1 MVDMIL
7 DWWDELGIKSRLIV
21 LSVVSSSVILLS
33 AWWTVYIGVN
43 NTVDSFIN
51 NRFEQTVVMSKDSF
65 YKSYSVQ
72 KQKQEEEDRKDD
84 STKPGSSSG
93 VGEFTEGDYTF
104 IGVEE
109 PKIPYYT
116 QGDPKWGSYAVRG
129 GTIADSGCG
138 LTSIAMIKTY
148 LTGTY
153 TTPIEVYEALP
164 ASDFQGSMGWDAP
177 LHTLQPLGYD
187 VVHFGQGTYVTE
199 AEYQRLLDG
208 LENGAIGLVSFKP
221 GDFTR
226 YGHIAVVK
234 CTDGGTG
241 TWINDPNGKNKR
253 FCEAPVPKELMM
265 ANAKQ
270 FWLITK

>member
-21 LSVVSSSVILLS
+21 LSVISSSVILLS
-33 AWWTVYIGVN
+33 TWWTVYIGVN

-51 NRFEQTVVMSKDSF
+51 NRFEQTVVASKDSF

-72 KQKQEEEDRKDD
+72 KQKQEEEDRKDE
-84 STKPGSSSG
+84 STKPGSSLG

-104 IGVEE
+104 IGIEE

-129 GTIADSGCG
+129 GTIANSGCG

-221 GDFTR
+221 GDFTN

-241 TWINDPNGKNKR
+241 TWINDPNVKNKR
-253 FCEAPVPKELMM
+253 FCEAPVSKELMM

>member
-51 NRFEQTVVMSKDSF
+51 SRLEQTVVMSKDSF
-65 YKSYSVQ
+65 YKSYTIQ

-84 STKPGSSSG
+84 STKPGSSLG

-104 IGVEE
+104 IGIEE

-116 QGDPKWGSYAVRG
+116 QGDSKWGSYAVRG

-138 LTSIAMIKTY
+138 LTSIAMVKTY

-199 AEYQRLLDG
+199 AEYQRLIDG

-221 GDFTR
+221 GDFTNG
-226 YGHIAVVK
+226 GHIAVVK

-241 TWINDPNGKNKR
+241 TWINDPNGNNKH
-253 FCEAPVPKELMM
+253 FCEAPVSKELMM

-270 FWLITK
+270 FWIITK